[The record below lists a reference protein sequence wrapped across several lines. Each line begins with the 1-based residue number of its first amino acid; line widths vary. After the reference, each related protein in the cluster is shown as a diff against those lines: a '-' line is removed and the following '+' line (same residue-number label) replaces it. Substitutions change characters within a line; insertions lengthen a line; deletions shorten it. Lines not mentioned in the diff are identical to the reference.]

1 MDKFESLLT
10 EKGIY
15 GKVEVDISDLPDIE
29 KYLSGSLNKGNVIDC
44 YCPTCK
50 APRSFEF
57 FDSEVHTGT
66 GMVRIALPNQPLVAD
81 SPRPHERFQRYLGR
95 RYVLTYKCTR
105 DGNQTIL
112 FDLIL
117 TDSELIK
124 VGQYPPRAILDRSK
138 FGKYKKLLGAQYIE
152 LTTAVWLAAEGIG
165 IGSFVYF
172 RRIIE
177 NLVFEKYAEHK
188 ESLEISECDFSRLKF
203 DKKIETLKD
212 YLPEALVKNKAIYG
226 IVSKGIHE
234 LSEEECL
241 DMFQPLLIGIELILD
256 EVLAQKEKEKR
267 EKELQSFISK
277 KSEELG

>member
-1 MDKFESLLT
+1 M
-10 EKGIY
+10 
-15 GKVEVDISDLPDIE
+15 
-29 KYLSGSLNKGNVIDC
+29 
-44 YCPTCK
+44 
-50 APRSFEF
+50 
-57 FDSEVHTGT
+57 
-66 GMVRIALPNQPLVAD
+66 
-81 SPRPHERFQRYLGR
+81 
-95 RYVLTYKCTR
+95 
-105 DGNQTIL
+105 
-112 FDLIL
+112 
-117 TDSELIK
+117 
-124 VGQYPPRAILDRSK
+124 
-138 FGKYKKLLGAQYIE
+138 
-152 LTTAVWLAAEGIG
+152 TTAVWLAAEGIG

-256 EVLAQKEKEKR
+256 EEMCIRDRFTLMFR
-267 EKELQSFISK
+267 
-277 KSEELG
+277 

>member
-15 GKVEVDISDLPDIE
+15 GKVKVDISDLPDIE

-66 GMVRIALPNQPLVAD
+66 GMVRIALPNQPTRGRLPKAT
-81 SPRPHERFQRYLGR
+81 ERFQRYLGR

-234 LSEEECL
+234 LSE
-241 DMFQPLLIGIELILD
+241 
-256 EVLAQKEKEKR
+256 
-267 EKELQSFISK
+267 
-277 KSEELG
+277 